1 MFVFQ
6 ESYIQGMV
14 MIKKIVLGVFFVA
27 TLPVMFYAYLLFQ
40 NNQSVEEVTPDK
52 ISSSLERSIVWLV
65 DNHEQALKEDNA
77 MLWWMIKRSS
87 EITQDYRLLQI
98 FGKYQKSYIDT
109 DSLGVW
115 QPLFSPYANVSV
127 SPEFLFHLPDYNLYF
142 IYGLTCDAGLAQL
155 DIIQRQ
161 KNANFCPETHP
172 ISPACVTHQLMGL
185 RFRQDKTCGDKTAMA
200 DQVKQLQTMIIKQL
214 TLDPRLI
221 DVYLQ
226 RVLMLVDTGAMQ
238 EVKHQW
244 IENILDAQSIDG
256 GWGDFQSLLVISNTR
271 HVGFYSRGVKLGA
284 PEDTLHATAQGMLL
298 MSILV
303 QLEADSR

>member
-1 MFVFQ
+1 
-6 ESYIQGMV
+6 

-27 TLPVMFYAYLLFQ
+27 TLSVMFYAYLLFQ
-40 NNQSVEEVTPDK
+40 NNQSIEQLAPDK
-52 ISSSLERSIVWLV
+52 ISNSLEQSIVWMV
-65 DNHEQALKEDNA
+65 DNHEQALKENNA

-98 FGKYQKSYIDT
+98 YDEYQKNYIDT

-115 QPLFSPYANVSV
+115 QPLFLPYANVSV
-127 SPEFLFHLPDYNLYF
+127 NPEFLFHLPDYNLYF

-161 KNANFCPETHP
+161 KKSNFCPETHP

-185 RFRQDKTCGDKTAMA
+185 RFRQDKTCGDKAAMA

-214 TLDPRLI
+214 TWDPRLI

-226 RVLMLVDTGAMQ
+226 RVLMLVDTGAVQ
-238 EVKHQW
+238 AVKHQW
-244 IENILDAQSIDG
+244 VKNILDAQSSDG
-256 GWGDFQSLLVISNTR
+256 GWGDFQSLLAISDTR
-271 HVGFYSRGVKLGA
+271 HMGFYSRGIKLGA
-284 PEDTLHATAQGMLL
+284 PKDTLHATAQGLLL
-298 MSILV
+298 MSLLTQPV
-303 QLEADSR
+303 VDS